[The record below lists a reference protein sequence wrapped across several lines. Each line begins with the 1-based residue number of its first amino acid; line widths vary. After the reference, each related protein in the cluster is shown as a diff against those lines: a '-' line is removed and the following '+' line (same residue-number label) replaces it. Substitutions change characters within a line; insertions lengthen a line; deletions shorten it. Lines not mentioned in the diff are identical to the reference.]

1 MVNPRHFFLFFITL
15 AILSTGLFV
24 NGQSR
29 VISPEVHED
38 RRVTF
43 RLRAPQA
50 ESVSLRGIQGRQA
63 MSKDEDGIWS
73 LTLGPLEPEIYSYRY
88 WVDEASVIDP
98 VNRNVK
104 KWFDLNSLVEVPGNP
119 PLIHELQEVSHGILH
134 HHTYASKSAER
145 QRGVFIYTPPGY
157 SDHPKQRYPVLFL
170 LHGFGDDEAAWN
182 EVGRAHWIT
191 DNLIAVGEIKPMVI
205 VMPYGH
211 PVPVS
216 SRSRYEDYSPRNN
229 QLMEKDLFNDLI
241 PLIEKHYRVSA
252 SKDKRAIVGLSMGGG
267 HSLGI
272 GLRNFDQFAWIGG
285 FSSAPPQGTLEKQF
299 SHLSSNVSE
308 ANDTIRLLWIGC
320 GRDDFLFERNNQF
333 IERLKTKKVKH
344 VYHVSEGGHSW
355 DVWRKYLT
363 VFLQKIFI
371 TVDSSTP

>member
-170 LHGFGDDEAAWN
+170 LHGFGDDESAWN

-299 SHLSSNVSE
+299 SRLSSNVNE